1 MTAAMPE
8 KPRVLVLYYSFS
20 GQTIGLLHRLADGL
34 KFRGAEVVME
44 RLRPVEPLRFPVG
57 TFSSTLRMMLATCF
71 RPRVAIEELSADSR
85 GPFDLVILAGPTWS
99 YNPSGPVLA
108 FLDRDGRRLL
118 AGRPV
123 LPLISCRG
131 YWRWHWQGLR
141 KKLRACEARI
151 ANLIVFTHPQPEP
164 WRTIGVF
171 LKIAGKAPERSPLLK
186 RWYSRFGHCREQQEE
201 AWHFGLAIGLALAR
215 GEDLSGLDFRTPA
228 AMP

>member
-1 MTAAMPE
+1 MTAVPPP

-34 KFRGAEVVME
+34 RFRGVEVVME
-44 RLRPVEPLRFPVG
+44 RLRPLQPLRFPVG
-57 TFSSTLRMMLATCF
+57 NVIATLRMMVATCF
-71 RPRVAIEELSADSR
+71 RPRVAIDELSAAVR
-85 GPFDLVILAGPTWS
+85 GDYDLIVLAGPTWS

-108 FLDRDGRRLL
+108 LLDRDGKQLL
-118 AGRPV
+118 AGRKV

-141 KKLRACEARI
+141 SKLLACNAAI
-151 ANLIVFTHPQPEP
+151 VNLMVFTHPQPEP

-171 LKIAGKAPERSPLLK
+171 LKIAGKAPDRSPFMK
-186 RWYSRFGHCREQQEE
+186 RWYSRFGHGRDQQEE
-201 AWHFGLAIGLALAR
+201 AWRFGLNIGSALKR
-215 GEDLSGLDFRTPA
+215 GDDLSSLDFRTPA